1 MVTRHASQ
9 RPAAGIFAGA
19 GAWAINTQ
27 ANYALAAWFC
37 AGHLYVLLLIGL
49 ASAAVAVGGGLVS
62 LSVKN
67 RQPETPKPN
76 SSTAGEPRHVLAGV
90 GFLCGIL
97 FALIILTQTAAGLF
111 LSGCER

>member
-1 MVTRHASQ
+1 MVTRPAQ
-9 RPAAGIFAGA
+9 WPAAGILAGP
-19 GAWAINTQ
+19 GAWAVNTQ
-27 ANYALAAWFC
+27 ANYALTSWFC

-49 ASAAVAVGGGLVS
+49 ALAAVAAGGGSFS

-67 RQPETPKPN
+67 RYREVPKPN
-76 SSTAGEPRHVLAGV
+76 ASTAGEPRHVIANV
-90 GFLCGIL
+90 GFFCGTL